1 MESNELKKIEDELKV
16 YDVAYFK
23 NNKPSELFLDGE
35 LFLDSLEEAIRDY
48 GYYGDIEEFSEKA
61 GLKGL
66 AGKGFMEKDYFSG
79 VKEYIC
85 ISTRDDDDEFVENHE
100 IYFAKLEELMN
111 KWGVGL
117 RITYNNYKAEL
128 NYCYSEL
135 SFSKTLDLRI
145 VAYRYKDVKN
155 IVNAEAESNESWQE
169 MKFRYEE
176 AAEKLVKEFIK
187 DGYLIEFKIKEEFIK
202 DLKEFWNL

>member
-1 MESNELKKIEDELKV
+1 MESNELKKIEDKLKV

-23 NNKPSELFLDGE
+23 NNKPSELFLDGG
-35 LFLDSLEEAIRDY
+35 LFLESLEEAIRN
-48 GYYGDIEEFSEKA
+48 YGDIKKFSEKA

-66 AGKGFMEKDYFSG
+66 DGKCFMENDYFSG

-145 VAYRYKDVKN
+145 VAYRYEKVKN
-155 IVNAEAESNESWQE
+155 IVNAEAELDESWQE
-169 MKFRYEE
+169 MKFRYED
-176 AAEKLVKEFIK
+176 AAEELVKEFIK

-202 DLKEFWNL
+202 DLKDFWNL